1 MVELKWQQKTI
12 KLFRCDAKT
21 DAEREC
27 FKYLVQFLRSLS
39 DSDLGKFLCFL
50 TCSDTI
56 EVDCTDVRFAGTPVS
71 ASRRPI
77 VHLCPPMVEVSHKC
91 NSYLELWQEFISILS
106 NIDSIN
112 VDIM

>member
-1 MVELKWQQKTI
+1 MLKLMQK
-12 KLFRCDAKT
+12 RM
-21 DAEREC
+21 

-50 TCSDTI
+50 TGSDTI
-56 EVDCTDVRFAGTPVS
+56 VVNCTDAGFAGTPVS

-77 VHLCPPMVEVSHKC
+77 VHLCAPMVEVSHKC

-106 NIDSIN
+106 NIDSLN

>member
-21 DAEREC
+21 DA
-27 FKYLVQFLRSLS
+27 
-39 DSDLGKFLCFL
+39 
-50 TCSDTI
+50 
-56 EVDCTDVRFAGTPVS
+56 VDCTDAGFAGTPVS

-77 VHLCPPMVEVSHKC
+77 VHLCAPMVEVSHKC

-106 NIDSIN
+106 NIDSLN

>member
-1 MVELKWQQKTI
+1 M
-12 KLFRCDAKT
+12 
-21 DAEREC
+21 

-50 TCSDTI
+50 TGSDNI
-56 EVDCTDVRFAGTPVS
+56 VVDCTDAGFAGTPVS

-77 VHLCPPMVEVSHKC
+77 VHLCVPMVEVSHKC

-106 NIDSIN
+106 NIDSLN